1 MTDLV
6 TKDEAARFLGIS
18 RDTLD
23 EIIKAGRL
31 PFYRLGKRMIRIHR
45 EDLVAYV
52 ESCRVE
58 VPMRQAGKRKAQ
70 GQPPRVCGYI
80 KGMDVV

>member
-1 MTDLV
+1 MTDML
-6 TKDEAARFLGIS
+6 TKDEAAQFLGMS

-23 EIIKAGRL
+23 EIIKTGRI
-31 PFYRLGKRMIRIHR
+31 PFYRLGKQIIRIHR

-58 VPMRQAGKRKAQ
+58 RTSDSGRKKSSGK
-70 GQPPRVCGYI
+70 PPRVCGYI
-80 KGMDVV
+80 RGMDVV

>member
-1 MTDLV
+1 MTNML
-6 TKDEAARFLGIS
+6 TKDEAAQFLGIS

-31 PFYRLGKRMIRIHR
+31 PFYRIGKQIIRIHR

-58 VPMRQAGKRKAQ
+58 PVSAGARHRSPAR
-70 GQPPRVCGYI
+70 PPRVCGYI

>member
-1 MTDLV
+1 MTDML
-6 TKDEAARFLGIS
+6 TKDEAAQFLGIS

-23 EIIKAGRL
+23 EIIKAGRI
-31 PFYRLGKRMIRIHR
+31 PFYRLGKQIIRVHR
-45 EDLVAYV
+45 QDLVAYV

-58 VPMRQAGKRKAQ
+58 PGASGNRKKSAAKA
-70 GQPPRVCGYI
+70 PRICGYI

>member
-1 MTDLV
+1 MTDML
-6 TKDEAARFLGIS
+6 TKDEAAQFLGMS

-23 EIIKAGRL
+23 EIIKTGRI
-31 PFYRLGKRMIRIHR
+31 PFYRLGKQIIRIHR

-58 VPMRQAGKRKAQ
+58 PHADSGRKKSSGK
-70 GQPPRVCGYI
+70 PPRVCGYI